1 MDGVHDLGGM
11 DGFGK
16 VVPEPDEPV
25 FHHPWEGRVHAIN
38 SATTGT
44 GAWNID
50 IGRFGVERLAPAV
63 YITRSYY
70 EKWLRRTELL
80 LVEYGLATQDEL
92 DSGRAA
98 TPAKPVPN
106 GAFTADRAQRAFQRG
121 SYTRTPQ
128 APPRF
133 QPGDRVRTRNIHP
146 HSHTR
151 LPRYARGHIAVVE
164 RLHGANVFPDSV
176 VRGDG
181 EDPQWL
187 YTIRFD
193 GRELWGDD
201 AEPGT
206 AISIDAFEPYLELA
220 Q

>member
-1 MDGVHDLGGM
+1 MDGIHDLGGM
-11 DGFGK
+11 DGFGT
-16 VVPEPDEPV
+16 VEPELDEPR
-25 FHHPWEGRVHAIN
+25 FHHRWEGRVYAM
-38 SATTGT
+38 STAMAAS

-50 IGRFGVERLAPAV
+50 MGRFGIERLPPAV
-63 YITRSYY
+63 YVSSSYY
-70 EKWLRRTELL
+70 EKWRRRLELM
-80 LVEYGLATQDEL
+80 LVEHQLVTRDEI
-92 DSGRAA
+92 DGGHPN
-98 TPAKPVPN
+98 TPGQHLPN
-106 GAFTADRAQRAFQRG
+106 GAFTADRASSVLKRG

-133 QPGDRVRTRNIHP
+133 QVGDRVRTRNIHP

-151 LPRYARGHIAVVE
+151 LPRYTRGHIAVVE

-193 GRELWGDD
+193 GRELWGSD

-206 AISIDAFEPYLELA
+206 AVSVDAFEPYLEPV
-220 Q
+220 

>member
-11 DGFGK
+11 DGYGA
-16 VVPEPDEPV
+16 VTPEPDEPV
-25 FHHPWEGRVHAIN
+25 FHHCWEGRVYAM
-38 SATTGT
+38 STAMAAS

-50 IGRFGVERLAPAV
+50 MGRFGIECLPPAV
-63 YITRSYY
+63 YVSSSYY
-70 EKWLRRTELL
+70 EIWRQRLENL
-80 LVEYGLATQDEL
+80 LVEHGLATADEI
-92 DSGRAA
+92 DHGRS
-98 TPAKPVPN
+98 TSPGPQLPN
-106 GAFTADRAQRAFQRG
+106 GTFTAERVQRVLKRG
-121 SYTRTPQ
+121 TYTRAPQ

-133 QPGDRVRTRNIHP
+133 QPGDRVRARNIHP

-151 LPRYARGHIAVVE
+151 LPRYTRGHVAVVE
-164 RLHGANVFPDSV
+164 LLHGANVFPDSV

-193 GRELWGDD
+193 GHELWGDD

-206 AISIDAFEPYLELA
+206 AISIDAFEPYLEPA
-220 Q
+220 